1 MLEWTGHL
9 IIAFLIGA
17 IPFGVIVSR
26 LFYKRDLR
34 ASGSGNIGAANALR
48 TLGKRGAIAVLL
60 LDAFKGAAPVLL
72 TVPHYE
78 QAAAVGF
85 AAILGHCFSPFLAF
99 RGGKGVATSL
109 GVIFALAWPAG
120 LAFMLVW
127 IAFAIGLGFASVSS
141 MAASIA
147 MPYVLW
153 FIIGGPGM
161 WYGIA
166 SAILIVATHR
176 QNIERL
182 RTGTENRLSLF
193 AKRVR

>member
-1 MLEWTGHL
+1 MLEWTGRL
-9 IIAFLIGA
+9 IIAFLVGA

-72 TVPHYE
+72 AVPHYE

-166 SAILIVATHR
+166 SAILIVAMHR

-182 RTGTENRLSLF
+182 RTGTESRLSLF